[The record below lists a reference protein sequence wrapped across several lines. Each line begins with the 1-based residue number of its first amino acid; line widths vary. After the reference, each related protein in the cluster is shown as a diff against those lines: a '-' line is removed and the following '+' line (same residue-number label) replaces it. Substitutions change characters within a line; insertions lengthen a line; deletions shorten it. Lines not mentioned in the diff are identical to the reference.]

1 MKSKKR
7 YRIRIED
14 EAHLT
19 SIADFSI
26 SRRGVIPVAV
36 GLFLVMLIIAGGIIM
51 LSPLKSLLPGYM
63 KQSERAASEDN
74 LMRLDSIRSIYE
86 QNQAYID
93 NFLRISDID
102 RQPGDSAS
110 VSSVL
115 NELTPDSLMPHTAR
129 ERKFVKAMEERERFN
144 ISVLAPLAADGI
156 LFSPVS
162 DNGIFRTTSRN
173 SETGIVL
180 LFDSSPI
187 QSAADGT
194 VMAAYYS
201 PSEHGYVVVVQ
212 HSRGFTS
219 RYSGLGSPL
228 VAEGDMVS
236 SGQIIAMAPDAD
248 SKGER
253 TLSIRM
259 WHNGLPVIPYEY
271 LGDPTGTETQESQ
284 KNLVNSQFDK

>member
-14 EAHLT
+14 EAHLA

-26 SRRGVIPVAV
+26 SGRGVIPVVLAII
-36 GLFLVMLIIAGGIIM
+36 LAMLLIAGGIIM
-51 LSPLKSLLPGYM
+51 ISPLKSLLPGYM
-63 KQSERAASEDN
+63 KQSERATSEEN
-74 LMRLDSIRSIYE
+74 LMRLDSIRTVYE

-93 NFLRISDID
+93 NFLKISDID
-102 RQPGDSAS
+102 RNPGDSAA

-115 NELTPDSLMPHTAR
+115 NELTPDSLMPHSVR

-162 DNGIFRTTSRN
+162 DNGVFRSNSRN

-180 LFDSSPI
+180 LFDGSPI
-187 QSAADGT
+187 QNAADGT

-212 HSRGFTS
+212 HSKGFTS

-236 SGQIIAMAPDAD
+236 SGQIIAMAPETNA
-248 SKGER
+248 KGER
-253 TLSIRM
+253 KMAIRM

-271 LGDPTGTETQESQ
+271 LGDPERDDPRESQ
-284 KNLVNSQFDK
+284 KNLVYSQFDK